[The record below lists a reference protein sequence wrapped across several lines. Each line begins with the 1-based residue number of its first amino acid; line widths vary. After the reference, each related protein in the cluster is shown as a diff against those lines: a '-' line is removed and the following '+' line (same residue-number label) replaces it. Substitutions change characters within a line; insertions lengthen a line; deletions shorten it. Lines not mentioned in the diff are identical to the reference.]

1 VTLERVC
8 VYAGSNVGAR
18 PSYREAAVGLA
29 HTLVTA
35 GIGIVYGGG
44 AVGLM
49 GALADAALDL
59 GGAVTGV
66 IPRTLLGREVA
77 HAGLADLRVVASMHE
92 RKALMADLA
101 DAFVALPGGY
111 GTLEELVEVLTW
123 TQLGLHRKPCAVLN
137 VDGYYDGLLAFLD
150 HAVGERF
157 LAARDRELLVV
168 AERPPQLLARLRE
181 FEAPRA
187 TKWLDRDTR

>member
-8 VYAGSNVGAR
+8 VYAGSHVGAR
-18 PSYREAAVGLA
+18 ESYREAAVELA
-29 HTLVTA
+29 RTLVA
-35 GIGIVYGGG
+35 EGIGIVYGGG

-49 GALADAALDL
+49 GALADAAIDL
-59 GGAVTGV
+59 GGEVTGV
-66 IPRTLLGREVA
+66 IPRTLLQREVA
-77 HAGLADLRVVASMHE
+77 HAGLEDLRLVASMHE

-123 TQLGLHRKPCAVLN
+123 TQLGLHRKPCALVN

-150 HAVGERF
+150 HAVGEGFVAQRE
-157 LAARDRELLVV
+157 RELLVV

-181 FEAPRA
+181 FEPPPA
-187 TKWLDRDTR
+187 TKLIDRDTR